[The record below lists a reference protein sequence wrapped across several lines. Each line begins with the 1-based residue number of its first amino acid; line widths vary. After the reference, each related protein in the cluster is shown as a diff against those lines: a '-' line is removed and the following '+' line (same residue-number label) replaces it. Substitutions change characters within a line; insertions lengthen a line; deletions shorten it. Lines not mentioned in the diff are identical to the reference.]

1 MRQIA
6 YSLLVVLPIACYF
19 VFAEVSPEVADVV
32 KLHDDDAASHL
43 HDDASNMTVSRSKR
57 QFRCPANCFSSCQ
70 SNYQCMALPVQS
82 TCVQGCCCPSNN
94 VNLETA
100 CSGGPAVAACLG
112 GLCGQGFFC
121 TTNNFCCRCQSGN
134 STGRCVNQQCPVGYM
149 CNTNDY
155 CCPLGS
161 GGVLGPC
168 VNGAC
173 PTGYTCG
180 AGNLCYLTSGK

>member
-1 MRQIA
+1 MKRLAI
-6 YSLLVVLPIACYF
+6 SFFIVLPLACFY
-19 VFAEVSPEVADVV
+19 VLRA
-32 KLHDDDAASHL
+32 DDAPEAPENREANS
-43 HDDASNMTVSRSKR
+43 TVFRSKR
-57 QFRCPANCFSSCQ
+57 QFGCPANCYSSCQ
-70 SNYQCMALPVQS
+70 SNAQCTRYSVTAI
-82 TCVQGCCCPSNN
+82 CVQGCCCPGNN
-94 VNLETA
+94 NNLETA

-121 TTNNFCCRCQSGN
+121 SNNNYCCRCQSGN
-134 STGRCVNQQCPVGYM
+134 STGPCVNQQCPTGYM
-149 CNTNDY
+149 CNTNNY

-161 GGVLGPC
+161 GGVLGSC

>member
-6 YSLLVVLPIACYF
+6 YSLLALLPIACF
-19 VFAEVSPEVADVV
+19 LVFAKNPEEAAEGL
-32 KLHDDDAASHL
+32 KLHDDVSDHQ
-43 HDDASNMTVSRSKR
+43 HDDSNLTISRTKR
-57 QFRCPANCFSSCQ
+57 QFRCPANCFSSC
-70 SNYQCMALPVQS
+70 SNNYQCQAMPVQS
-82 TCVQGCCCPSNN
+82 ICVQGCCCPSSS

-134 STGRCVNQQCPVGYM
+134 TTGPCVNQQCPVGYM
-149 CNTNDY
+149 CNTNNY

-180 AGNLCYLTSGK
+180 AGNLCYLTAGK